1 MYIGEARKVQEAAAK
16 MIEEGRTQLRNNRR
30 PRWKEYTLIKYKDNK
45 IESIEKTWINESVI
59 FPSIEDYFWKP
70 EEGMIRKPVA

>member
-1 MYIGEARKVQEAAAK
+1 MTIDLIKMEELHMYIGEARKVQEAAAK

-45 IESIEKTWINESVI
+45 IESIEICNSKFSH
-59 FPSIEDYFWKP
+59 S
-70 EEGMIRKPVA
+70 